1 MSEIILYDIPSKDR
15 CAAWSPSTW
24 KSTSTFFPFP
34 SPQPPYTDYTPPT
47 SIPARLILN
56 YKHIPYTTHWL
67 EFPSIAPHL
76 QSLSIPPNPS
86 GSPIPYTLPAI
97 RLPDGTPIMDSK
109 RIALALE
116 DRYPNPPL
124 HLSSPQL
131 TEIED
136 HVLHALRTLF
146 GFTLPKT
153 PRVILNKE
161 SRAYYSDK
169 LSKRFGTPLEQFE
182 QENSGD
188 GKWEELR
195 PFLKRIGEMLREQK
209 GGGPFLKGVEE
220 VTYADLVVVG
230 LLHYFR
236 RLEGGVYE
244 RVVGMEPALGE
255 LYRACGEWWERDD

>member
-15 CAAWSPSTW
+15 CAAWSPSSW
-24 KSTSTFFPFP
+24 KT
-34 SPQPPYTDYTPPT
+34 
-47 SIPARLILN
+47 RLILN
-56 YKHIPYTTHWL
+56 YKNIPYTTNWL

-86 GSPIPYTLPAI
+86 GSPIPYTLPAV

-116 DRYPNPPL
+116 ERYPNPPL
-124 HLSSPQL
+124 YLSSPQV

-153 PRVILNKE
+153 PRVILNEE
-161 SRAYYSDK
+161 SGAYYSDK
-169 LSKRFGTPLEQFE
+169 LSKRFGMPLEQFE
-182 QENSGD
+182 KGISGD
-188 GKWEELR
+188 EKWEEMR
-195 PFLKRIGEMLREQK
+195 PFLKRIGEMLREEEGK
-209 GGGPFLKGVEE
+209 GPLLRGDEE
-220 VTYADLVVVG
+220 VSYADLVVVAM
-230 LLHYFR
+230 LHYFR

-244 RVVGMEPALGE
+244 RVVGMEPALEE
-255 LYRACGEWWERDD
+255 LYRACGEWLERDD